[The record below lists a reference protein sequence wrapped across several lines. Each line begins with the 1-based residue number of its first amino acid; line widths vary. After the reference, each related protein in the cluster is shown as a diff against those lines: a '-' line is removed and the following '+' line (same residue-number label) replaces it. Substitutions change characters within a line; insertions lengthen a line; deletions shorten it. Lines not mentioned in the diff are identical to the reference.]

1 MKKFNIVLALLALT
15 LASLACQ
22 TLTNGGSDPQ
32 PLPPADSGEEFPAAP
47 SEESSEEFD
56 FSFGADTEF
65 PLPDD
70 ATSVTEVVGTVN
82 YQTSLTVEEVM
93 DFYRNAFEAQGYA
106 EREILTNVA
115 DGTFSMV
122 FDGHESGQSIVVQGF
137 DLGDGTTNVNVRLEA
152 IN

>member
-1 MKKFNIVLALLALT
+1 MKKFSIILALLALT

-22 TLTNGGSDPQ
+22 TLTNGGSESQ
-32 PLPPADSGEEFPAAP
+32 PPADSGDDFPSAP

-56 FSFGADTEF
+56 FSFDADTEF
-65 PLPDD
+65 PMPDD
-70 ATSVTEVVGTVN
+70 ATSMTEVVGTIN

-93 DFYRNAFEAQGYA
+93 DFYRNAFEPQGYI

-122 FDGHESGQSIVVQGF
+122 FDGHESGKSIVVQGF